1 MKTTRHGILSSLN
14 KEQKESAGLLQIG
27 TFLEYFDLMLY
38 VHMAVLLNDLFFPKF
53 DPFISSL
60 LPATTFCSIYLLR
73 PFSALLFG
81 YIGDNMGRKPT
92 VIITTIMMASSCII
106 IANLPTYDEIGI
118 TASWIMIACRV
129 IQGMSSME
137 EVVGA
142 EIYLTES
149 SEIPERY
156 PLVAS
161 IHIASALGGT
171 FALLVGILSISYNFN
186 WRYAFYIGA
195 SIALVGAVARTALRE
210 TPEFINAKR
219 HRDKLIKSLGLS
231 APEETKSDKLDKKTA
246 LSYFAIQCARP
257 ACFYFT
263 YVYSCTILKNA
274 FDYSVVDII
283 THNFL
288 VSLVD
293 TVGLITVVYL
303 SYRIHPLKILKAK
316 LIIFLPIVLL
326 MPFLL
331 NIMSVPFHLFLI
343 QSFFCL
349 FCIDSSPASPVFYQ
363 HFPILKRFTY
373 GGLTYAISRAFM
385 YIIVS
390 FGLVFL
396 MDICGNYGLLIILL
410 PVMLAFHF
418 GLKHFTKLEKEID
431 KDDKEIETTS
441 YIAKTLPYGR
451 LQGNESRLD
460 LHREEIIASLANGES
475 KVSIARR
482 LNTSQVN
489 LYHWLKKRKIR
500 TPKKR

>member
-1 MKTTRHGILSSLN
+1 MKTTKHGILSAFS
-14 KEQKESAGLLQIG
+14 KEQKEAVGLLQIG

-60 LPATTFCSIYLLR
+60 VAATTFCSIYLLR

-92 VIITTIMMASSCII
+92 VIITTIMMASSCLV

-156 PLVAS
+156 PLVSS

-210 TPEFINAKR
+210 TPEFIIAKR
-219 HRDKLIKSLGLS
+219 QRDNQIKMILGGVALAEEPTKLN
-231 APEETKSDKLDKKTA
+231 KKTA

-274 FDYSVVDII
+274 FDYSVLDII

-293 TVGLITVVYL
+293 TAGLITVVYL

-316 LIIFLPIVLL
+316 LIISLPIVLA

-331 NIMSVPFHLFLI
+331 NIMSIPFHLFLI

-349 FCIDSSPASPVFYQ
+349 FCIDTAPASPVFYQ

-396 MDICGNYGLLIILL
+396 IDICGNYGLLVIFAPL
-410 PVMLAFHF
+410 MLAFYL
-418 GLKHFTKLEKEID
+418 GLKHFTKLERELN
-431 KDDKEIETTS
+431 DDKEIETTP
-441 YIAKTLPYGR
+441 YIEETLPHNRSKG
-451 LQGNESRLD
+451 ESRLD
-460 LHREEIIASLANGES
+460 LHREEIIASLASGES
-475 KVSIARR
+475 KVFIARR

>member
-1 MKTTRHGILSSLN
+1 
-14 KEQKESAGLLQIG
+14 
-27 TFLEYFDLMLY
+27 
-38 VHMAVLLNDLFFPKF
+38 
-53 DPFISSL
+53 
-60 LPATTFCSIYLLR
+60 
-73 PFSALLFG
+73 
-81 YIGDNMGRKPT
+81 
-92 VIITTIMMASSCII
+92 
-106 IANLPTYDEIGI
+106 
-118 TASWIMIACRV
+118 
-129 IQGMSSME
+129 ME

-156 PLVAS
+156 PLVSS

-210 TPEFINAKR
+210 TPEFIIAKR
-219 HRDKLIKSLGLS
+219 QRDNQIKMILGGVALAEEPTKLN
-231 APEETKSDKLDKKTA
+231 KKTA

-274 FDYSVVDII
+274 FDYSVLDII

-293 TVGLITVVYL
+293 TAGLITVVYL

-316 LIIFLPIVLL
+316 LIISLPIVLA

-331 NIMSVPFHLFLI
+331 NIMSIPFHLFLI

-349 FCIDSSPASPVFYQ
+349 FCIDTAPASPVFYQ

-396 MDICGNYGLLIILL
+396 IDICGNYGLLVIFAPL
-410 PVMLAFHF
+410 MLAFYL
-418 GLKHFTKLEKEID
+418 GLKHFTKLERELN
-431 KDDKEIETTS
+431 DDKEIETTP
-441 YIAKTLPYGR
+441 YIEETLPHNRSKG
-451 LQGNESRLD
+451 ESRLD
-460 LHREEIIASLANGES
+460 LHREEIIASLASGES
-475 KVSIARR
+475 KVFIARR

>member
-1 MKTTRHGILSSLN
+1 MKTTKHGVLSSLN

-60 LPATTFCSIYLLR
+60 LAATTFCSIYLLR

-92 VIITTIMMASSCII
+92 VIITTIMMASSCIV
-106 IANLPTYDEIGI
+106 IANLPTYDEIGV
-118 TASWIMIACRV
+118 TASWVMIACRV

-156 PLVAS
+156 PLVSS

-171 FALLVGILSISYNFN
+171 FALLVGILSISHNFN

-195 SIALVGAVARTALRE
+195 SIALVGAVARTTLRE
-210 TPEFINAKR
+210 TPEFIIAKR
-219 HRDKLIKSLGLS
+219 QRDNQIKMILGGEALAEEPKKLN
-231 APEETKSDKLDKKTA
+231 KKTA

-274 FDYSVVDII
+274 FDYSILDII

-293 TVGLITVVYL
+293 TAGLITVVYL

-316 LIIFLPIVLL
+316 LIIFLPIVLV

-331 NIMSVPFHLFLI
+331 NIMSIPFHLFLI

-349 FCIDSSPASPVFYQ
+349 FCIDTAPASPVFYQ

-396 MDICGNYGLLIILL
+396 IDIFGNYGLLIIFAPL
-410 PVMLAFHF
+410 MLAFYL
-418 GLKHFTKLEKEID
+418 GLKHFIKLERELD
-431 KDDKEIETTS
+431 DDKEIEITP
-441 YIAKTLPYGR
+441 YIEKTLPHR
-451 LQGNESRLD
+451 MKPRKESKLD
-460 LHREEIIASLANGES
+460 LHKEEIVTSLASGES

-489 LYHWLKKRKIR
+489 LYHWLKKRKIK